1 MISYAISLSLVSEPS
16 AISSVVFR
24 PSRDVP
30 SLLQTDWALWSKAL
44 LKAMGLSSSAV
55 YNTSW
60 EIYFPNNC
68 GVLNSNCFTLAVGKE
83 YTEIVIVNQM
93 ICRSLEHSILC
104 EPYNLPPW
112 RHVAF
117 SVVLCLLQDKV
128 ILHASV
134 GLLIH
139 SLRISIPKN
148 LGILWIAHSGLNF
161 DISILPRC
169 IICMDLT
176 KIQYSCVSVE
186 VLPSI

>member
-1 MISYAISLSLVSEPS
+1 MISLAISLSIVSVPFTT
-16 AISSVVFR
+16 SSVVFR

-30 SLLQTDWALWSKAL
+30 SLLQTDWALWSKVL
-44 LKAMGLSSSAV
+44 LKAMGLSSSAA
-55 YNTSW
+55 YNRSW

-117 SVVLCLLQDKV
+117 SAVLYLLQDKTV
-128 ILHASV
+128 LHASV
-134 GLLIH
+134 GSFRTPYPQFENLQAKEYG
-139 SLRISIPKN
+139 SFVDCSFRIE
-148 LGILWIAHSGLNF
+148 F
-161 DISILPRC
+161 
-169 IICMDLT
+169 
-176 KIQYSCVSVE
+176 
-186 VLPSI
+186 

>member
-1 MISYAISLSLVSEPS
+1 MFSLAISLSLVSEPS
-16 AISSVVFR
+16 ATSSVVFR
-24 PSRDVP
+24 PSRDVS

-55 YNTSW
+55 YNRSW

-83 YTEIVIVNQM
+83 YTEIVTVNQM

-112 RHVAF
+112 RRAVFA
-117 SVVLCLLQDKV
+117 VLYLLQDKP

-134 GLLIH
+134 RSLIH
-139 SLRISIPKN
+139 SLRISDPKN
-148 LGILWIAHSGLNF
+148 LGVLWIAHSGLSF
-161 DISILPRC
+161 DTSILPR
-169 IICMDLT
+169 
-176 KIQYSCVSVE
+176 SVR
-186 VLPSI
+186 I